1 MERESVSRRVK
12 DLMSKMRSLD
22 EDILKST
29 KVRWS
34 LTRVHGWQLTSSA
47 DVVLL
52 PTVQDNDTLHAQLL
66 ALEKERNSLTLQLS
80 DKQKELE

>member
-1 MERESVSRRVK
+1 
-12 DLMSKMRSLD
+12 MSKMRSLD